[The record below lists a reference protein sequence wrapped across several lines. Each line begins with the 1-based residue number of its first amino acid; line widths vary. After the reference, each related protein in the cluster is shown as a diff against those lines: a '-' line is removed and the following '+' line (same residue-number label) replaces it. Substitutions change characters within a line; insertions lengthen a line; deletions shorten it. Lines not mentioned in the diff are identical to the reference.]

1 MKPAGSTSQR
11 ANASPNIST
20 IVWSRPTVTKASA
33 SASQSSSN
41 PRRVTSPPL
50 SGANVKCTNHLSRV
64 GKHMRYLLIYDI
76 TEDRA
81 RTRLADLCLDYG
93 LERHQYSPFCGDL
106 PRTLQEQLLLK
117 TSRRLQCNTTCLRPL
132 PLSHPHLAP
141 STPPTFSHTPSS
153 L

>member
-50 SGANVKCTNHLSRV
+50 SAANVKCTNHLSRV

-76 TEDRA
+76 TEYSA
-81 RTRLADLCLDYG
+81 RTSVSDLCIDSG
-93 LERHQYSPFCGDL
+93 LELFQTCDL
-106 PRTLQEQLLLK
+106 
-117 TSRRLQCNTTCLRPL
+117 
-132 PLSHPHLAP
+132 
-141 STPPTFSHTPSS
+141 
-153 L
+153 